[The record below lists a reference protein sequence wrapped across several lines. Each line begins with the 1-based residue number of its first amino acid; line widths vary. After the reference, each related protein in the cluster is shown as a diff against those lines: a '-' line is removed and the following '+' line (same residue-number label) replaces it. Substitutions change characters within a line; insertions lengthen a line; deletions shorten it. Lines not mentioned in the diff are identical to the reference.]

1 MAEGPGADQA
11 PRQAGDQPAGPSSE
25 RPHRHGAAPG
35 KGNTPARTPLTPY
48 KRWYNSNRP
57 GKRERAAGETS
68 RGIPLPENLRLEKG
82 DLKGKGKPKGKEKGK
97 GKGLVSKG
105 KEAGEEQGGKGLE
118 KTPPPPPPAKKRPL
132 VAEPGP
138 SAKARQEP
146 DAEYSYYSESDAEPK
161 ASTSEARPS
170 AKFLQLIKEGA
181 QARQK
186 GLKEPAA
193 AAAPAA
199 KPEPSSSESS
209 SESERI
215 QPKLEPCTPGDNQEK
230 KDRASTEEAR
240 QARAE
245 MEIEPTEPADSPRD
259 VAVIDV
265 NLPGPGE
272 ETAEAGKLGDPRSNQ
287 ETRQP
292 ANPNVASSKEPGENQ
307 GSQKETMV
315 EPPGDEPGSDFK
327 SPVGPVEEPE
337 EASQAKEEDRG
348 EQASSTDS
356 VYEPIVLR
364 EAPVTPGSTGHPM
377 PNYSVTMEFQVEVKK
392 ASVKPCHSR
401 YHPVMSVR
409 YQNADQT
416 GATSVQLQVLGLG
429 GSRIVC
435 AAPHAS
441 DRVWKISEYPQDI
454 EQRVSRLFGPIT
466 MDGVK
471 AAGVHRLVELGLKDQ
486 AKDPA
491 WVTVLETEKVDPL
504 PPLSDL
510 VIIQAVFSIALVSK
524 VLSPRDLGQ
533 YNLGSRPGAPGCI
546 RELVFVD
553 CNGWEE
559 YEEHQH
565 AAFPNMRKA
574 SGFWKTVAHYDEG
587 LKQILCSIIQTY
599 HHDLEALTVN
609 LRDFA
614 RRRLSQESYSSLM
627 HCLVQSQVL
636 GISPEGLLCQFV
648 PAGGRPHNLVPG
660 KAWTLV
666 PFPALSVGTSG
677 PSRT

>member
-1 MAEGPGADQA
+1 M
-11 PRQAGDQPAGPSSE
+11 
-25 RPHRHGAAPG
+25 
-35 KGNTPARTPLTPY
+35 
-48 KRWYNSNRP
+48 
-57 GKRERAAGETS
+57 
-68 RGIPLPENLRLEKG
+68 
-82 DLKGKGKPKGKEKGK
+82 
-97 GKGLVSKG
+97 
-105 KEAGEEQGGKGLE
+105 
-118 KTPPPPPPAKKRPL
+118 
-132 VAEPGP
+132 
-138 SAKARQEP
+138 
-146 DAEYSYYSESDAEPK
+146 
-161 ASTSEARPS
+161 
-170 AKFLQLIKEGA
+170 
-181 QARQK
+181 
-186 GLKEPAA
+186 
-193 AAAPAA
+193 
-199 KPEPSSSESS
+199 
-209 SESERI
+209 
-215 QPKLEPCTPGDNQEK
+215 
-230 KDRASTEEAR
+230 
-240 QARAE
+240 
-245 MEIEPTEPADSPRD
+245 
-259 VAVIDV
+259 

-272 ETAEAGKLGDPRSNQ
+272 ETAEAGKPGDPRYNQ

-292 ANPNVASSKEPGENQ
+292 ANPNAAFSTEPGVNQ

-327 SPVGPVEEPE
+327 SPEGPVEEPE
-337 EASQAKEEDRG
+337 EVSQAKEEDRE

-377 PNYSVTMEFQVEVKK
+377 PNYSETMEFRVEVKK

-401 YHPVMSVR
+401 YHPVLSVR

-416 GATSVQLQVLGLG
+416 GVASVQLQVLGLG

-435 AAPHAS
+435 AAPHAT

-471 AAGVHRLVELGLKDQ
+471 AAGVHRLVELGFKDQ

-491 WVTVLETEKVDPL
+491 WVTVLEAEKVDPL

-510 VIIQAVFSIALVSK
+510 VAIQAVFSIALVSK

-574 SGFWKTVAHYDEG
+574 LGFWKTIAHYDEG
-587 LKQILCSIIQTY
+587 LKTKPVLDRPDVPQRSGSLDSEPQGLCTQEVKPGVLFQS
-599 HHDLEALTVN
+599 HALP
-609 LRDFA
+609 
-614 RRRLSQESYSSLM
+614 
-627 HCLVQSQVL
+627 
-636 GISPEGLLCQFV
+636 GP
-648 PAGGRPHNLVPG
+648 VPG
-660 KAWTLV
+660 AWD
-666 PFPALSVGTSG
+666 LS
-677 PSRT
+677 